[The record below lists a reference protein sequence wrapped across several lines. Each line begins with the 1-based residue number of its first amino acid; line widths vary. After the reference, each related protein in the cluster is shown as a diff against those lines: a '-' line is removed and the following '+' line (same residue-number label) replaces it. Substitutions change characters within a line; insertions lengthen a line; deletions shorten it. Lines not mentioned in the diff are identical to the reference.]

1 MSVPFILLGLLSLE
15 MYQGVLVP
23 FVLVGDRLLLDLA
36 RRLRL
41 LNRLQVVIVR
51 DILRAG
57 RVVDRG
63 VVGIVLVVLGI
74 DLPLRVEVVSAEPRR
89 RNAIGNVTLQHFC
102 RCGSILG

>member
-1 MSVPFILLGLLSLE
+1 MPFILLGLLSLE
-15 MYQGVLVP
+15 MFQGVLVP
-23 FVLVGDRLLLDLA
+23 FVLVGDRFLLDLA

-63 VVGIVLVVLGI
+63 VVGIVLIVLGI

-89 RNAIGNVTLQHFC
+89 GNAIGNVTLQHLG
-102 RCGSILG
+102 RGGSILG